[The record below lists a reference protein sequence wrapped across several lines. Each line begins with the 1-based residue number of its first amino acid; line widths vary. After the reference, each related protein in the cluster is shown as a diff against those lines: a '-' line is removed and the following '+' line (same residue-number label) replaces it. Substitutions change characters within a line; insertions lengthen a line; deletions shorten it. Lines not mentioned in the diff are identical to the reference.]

1 MENKEDKVEKLESA
15 PVEEAASQ
23 GELPE
28 SGAAV
33 AAVKP
38 KFGQKIAKAFKN
50 FFTREHLKEFVK
62 NHIFDI
68 CALAGLIISLIVF
81 TIVPPLVNGPRANIW
96 RPVSVR
102 TIISQVSVYFIL
114 AIGAVF
120 IYLMGC
126 MDISVGYQV
135 GVFGSV
141 FILVSN
147 ASNLFVGILVI
158 IIMGLVCA
166 VFNAFVGAYVKLPTV
181 MSSVILMQFFNGVLL
196 SIFDD
201 KGINELV
208 LSQDISVVSSTWF
221 RVLVLVLLA
230 LIAFYL
236 LTFTKIGKRSRAIG
250 TNKLAAD
257 QAGANLL
264 KTRIICYCI
273 FSVFLCI
280 GAVMLVAKSNS
291 IASSDTVTYQ
301 MDIMIMLLMGGM
313 PLSGGMKGKLFN
325 AIIGTFTYVLLS
337 RGLSACSVPTAYIML
352 VKSLVFV
359 IIVCLTCRKPGNLL
373 PR

>member
-1 MENKEDKVEKLESA
+1 MENKEEKVEKLKVPAEDT
-15 PVEEAASQ
+15 ASQ
-23 GELPE
+23 GEQPE
-28 SGAAV
+28 SGTAA

-38 KFGQKIAKAFKN
+38 GFGQKIANAFKN
-50 FFTREHLKEFVK
+50 FFTREHLKEFIK

-68 CALAGLIISLIVF
+68 CALAGLIICLIVF

-96 RPVSVR
+96 RPISVK
-102 TIISQVSVYFIL
+102 TLISQISVYFIL

-135 GVFGSV
+135 GVFGAV
-141 FILVSN
+141 FIMIANS
-147 ASNLFVGILVI
+147 SNLFVGLLIILL
-158 IIMGLVCA
+158 MGLVCA
-166 VFNAFVGAYVKLPTV
+166 IFNAFVGAYVKLPTV
-181 MSSVILMQFFNGVLL
+181 MSSVILMQLFNGVLL

-201 KGINELV
+201 KGINEIV
-208 LSQDISVVSSTWF
+208 LGQDISFISSTGF
-221 RVLVLVLLA
+221 RVGALVLLA
-230 LIAFYL
+230 LVAFYL
-236 LTFTKIGKRSRAIG
+236 LTFTKVGKRSRAIG
-250 TNKLAAD
+250 TNKRAAD
-257 QAGANLL
+257 LAGANLL
-264 KTRIICYCI
+264 MTRIICYCV
-273 FSVFLCI
+273 FSVFLCL
-280 GAVMLVAKSNS
+280 GAVMLIAKSNS

-325 AIIGTFTYVLLS
+325 AIVGTFTYVLLS

-352 VKSLVFV
+352 VKSMVFV

>member
-1 MENKEDKVEKLESA
+1 MENNEEKVEKT
-15 PVEEAASQ
+15 EAASAEGTTSQ
-23 GELPE
+23 SETSA

-38 KFGQKIAKAFKN
+38 GFGQKIVNAFRD
-50 FFTREHLKEFVK
+50 FFTKEHLKEFAK

-68 CALAGLIISLIVF
+68 CALGGLIICLIVF
-81 TIVPPLVNGPRANIW
+81 TVVPPLVNGPRASIW
-96 RPVSVR
+96 RPISIK
-102 TIISQVSVYFIL
+102 TLISQISVYFIL

-120 IYLMGC
+120 VYLMGC

-135 GVFGSV
+135 GVFGAV
-141 FILVSN
+141 FIMIANS
-147 ASNLFVGILVI
+147 SNLFLALLTI
-158 IIMGLVCA
+158 IIMGLACA
-166 VFNAFVGAYVKLPTV
+166 IFNAFVGAYVKLPTV
-181 MSSVILMQFFNGVLL
+181 MSSVILMQLFNGVLL

-201 KGINELV
+201 KGINEIV
-208 LSQDISVVSSTWF
+208 LGQDISVISSTWF
-221 RVLVLVLLA
+221 RVLALVLLA
-230 LIAFYL
+230 IVAFYL

-264 KTRIICYCI
+264 KTRIICYCV
-273 FSVFLCI
+273 FSVFLCL
-280 GAVMLVAKSNS
+280 GAVMLIAKSNS

-325 AIIGTFTYVLLS
+325 AIIGTFTYVLLN

>member
-1 MENKEDKVEKLESA
+1 MENKEEKVEKLEAA
-15 PVEEAASQ
+15 PAEDTVSQ
-23 GELPE
+23 GEL
-28 SGAAV
+28 SGGGVA
-33 AAVKP
+33 AAVKTG
-38 KFGQKIAKAFKN
+38 FGQKIASAFKN

-68 CALAGLIISLIVF
+68 CALGGLIISLIVF
-81 TIVPPLVNGPRANIW
+81 TIVPPLVNGPRASIW

-102 TIISQVSVYFIL
+102 TLISQVSVYFIL

-135 GVFGSV
+135 GVFAAV
-141 FILVSN
+141 FILVANS
-147 ASNLFVGILVI
+147 SNLFAALLTIVF
-158 IIMGLVCA
+158 MGLVCA

-181 MSSVILMQFFNGVLL
+181 MSSVILMQLFNGVML

-201 KGINELV
+201 TGTNEIV
-208 LSQDISVVSSTWF
+208 LGTDISVVSSTWF
-221 RVLVLVLLA
+221 RVLVLILLA

-250 TNKLAAD
+250 TNKRAAD
-257 QAGANLL
+257 LAGANLL
-264 KTRIICYCI
+264 MTRIVCYCV
-273 FSVFLCI
+273 FSVFLCL
-280 GAVMLVAKSNS
+280 GAVMLIAKSNS